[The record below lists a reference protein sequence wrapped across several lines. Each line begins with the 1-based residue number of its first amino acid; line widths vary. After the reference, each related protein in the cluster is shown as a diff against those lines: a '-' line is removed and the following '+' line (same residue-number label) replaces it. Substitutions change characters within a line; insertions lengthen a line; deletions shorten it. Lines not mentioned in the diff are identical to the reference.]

1 MRPDQTVS
9 GNGGSSVAVDEADS
23 QSTSESLR
31 AECRRQEVV
40 IDGLRD
46 ALSTLRRGA
55 KALKAENA
63 DLRGENDR
71 LRDRADERELVQVAI
86 ALDVRAPGAARVAVA
101 QRLHERVAVAALDNA
116 RLLVS
121 ELIANSVRHSDGPA
135 GSQVIL
141 SVELGSDWFRIGVQ
155 DSGSGPVIT
164 ARTPDLE
171 SGGGFGLTLVQTLSE
186 RWGVEHLAGGGT
198 QVSAQLSRS
207 GANRSQASTVRAA

>member
-9 GNGGSSVAVDEADS
+9 ANGGFSAAVDEADS

-46 ALSTLRRGA
+46 ALSNLRRGA
-55 KALKAENA
+55 KALKGENS

-101 QRLHERVAVAALDNA
+101 QHLHERVAVAALDNA

-121 ELIANSVRHSDGPA
+121 ELIANSLRHSDGPA
-135 GSQVIL
+135 GSQVIV

-155 DSGSGPVIT
+155 DSGSGAVIT

-171 SGGGFGLTLVQTLSE
+171 TGGGFGLTLVQKLSE
-186 RWGVEHLAGGGT
+186 RWGVERLAGGGT
-198 QVSAQLSRS
+198 QVWAQLSRS
-207 GANRSQASTVRAA
+207 GANRSQASTSRAA